1 MLLPFPSSLFLAISL
16 SAILVSSTASS
27 TPPVINTSSG
37 TYVGLYDA
45 ANGTDVFKGIR
56 YAAPPKRFT
65 QAMPILKAPKET
77 QSALEFGNDCAQ
89 APPLVV
95 AGVPY
100 GPPIQGRNSTEDCL
114 FLNIWRPSH
123 VSNGTFTTEKS
134 PVLVYIHGGGLSTG
148 AGSEWD
154 GTSLVRRSVATKK
167 PIIYISINYR
177 LGFLGFIGGAQ
188 VPATSSNVGY
198 HDQRAALRWIQD
210 NAASFGGDS
219 SRVTIS
225 GESAGALSV
234 HTHLFYPDSRR
245 TFHGAIAASGG
256 LLAGT
261 TPDCTYNDRPGGAYD
276 LLGNF
281 TGCGTGKG
289 SFECMQ
295 NMPFDKFWPLANKIY
310 DVPNF
315 HMWVPCKGGKGSLID
330 EFPINKFLRGDF
342 LNLPV
347 MTGTTRNE
355 GNLLI
360 NTTFLELDPQPSVAV
375 QNIYLSAV
383 VSGQAT
389 NFHNVSQET
398 IDKIVSLYA
407 DVPDKLSNS
416 SLYNRA
422 AQLVT
427 DYAGLAPQRL
437 FLESALAAKDS
448 KRNLWAYEFDQEP
461 PNLPSF
467 LGAFHSVDLYY
478 LNMGFPHIKEDD
490 QLLTTFQDYWIS
502 FVNGGDPGKLWPRY
516 SADNKKVLR
525 LAEGKIGVQADTRQ
539 REQTDYFNQV
549 DVLREFGRFGI

>member
-1 MLLPFPSSLFLAISL
+1 MLFPFSLSLFLAISL
-16 SAILVSSTASS
+16 SAILVSSS
-27 TPPVINTSSG
+27 TSPVINTSSG
-37 TYVGLYDA
+37 TYVGFYDA
-45 ANGTDVFKGIR
+45 ANGAEVFRGIR

-65 QAMPILKAPKET
+65 QATPISKAPKERL
-77 QSALEFGNDCAQ
+77 SALEFGDDCAQ

-114 FLNIWRPSH
+114 FLNIWRPSQID
-123 VSNGTFTTEKS
+123 NGTFSSQKF
-134 PVLVYIHGGGLSTG
+134 PILVYIHGGGLSTG

-210 NAASFGGDS
+210 NAAAFGGD
-219 SRVTIS
+219 
-225 GESAGALSV
+225 
-234 HTHLFYPDSRR
+234 
-245 TFHGAIAASGG
+245 
-256 LLAGT
+256 
-261 TPDCTYNDRPGGAYD
+261 GGAYD

-281 TGCGTGKG
+281 TSCGTGKG

-310 DVPNF
+310 DVGNF
-315 HMWVPCKGGKGSLID
+315 HMWVPCKGGEGSLIE

-342 LNLPV
+342 LDVPV

-360 NTTFLELDPQPSVAV
+360 NTTFLELDPQPSAAV
-375 QNIYLSAV
+375 QDMYLSAL

-389 NFHNVSQET
+389 NSHNVSQGT
-398 IDKIVSLYA
+398 IDKILSLYA
-407 DVPDKLSNS
+407 DVPDNLSNS

-437 FLESALAAKDS
+437 FLESALAAKTP

-467 LGAFHSVDLYY
+467 LGAFHSVDLHY
-478 LNMGFPHIKEDD
+478 LNMGFPPIKEDD

-502 FVNGGDPGKLWPRY
+502 FVAGGDPGKSWPRY
-516 SADNKKVLR
+516 CADKKQVLR
-525 LAEGKIGVQADTRQ
+525 LAEGNIGVQADTRQ

-549 DVLREFGRFGI
+549 AVLRELGRFGI